1 MNQFKMAWSNYSVT
15 TGVNTKD
22 EAVQSSTLPTVVGE
36 DEREVYSMFTWEA
49 EGDEAKIV
57 EKSQAYCQPR
67 KNIQFEQ
74 YKFNCRNQEPTE
86 SYDQYQTAMS
96 WHHNKRRDTVTS
108 FCFLYTRHHGERK
121 TVTQVK
127 SDISQNS

>member
-1 MNQFKMAWSNYSVT
+1 MAWSNYSVT

-74 YKFNCRNQEPTE
+74 YKFNCRTQEPTE
-86 SYDQYQTAMS
+86 SYDQYRTAMS

-108 FCFLYTRHHGERK
+108 FCFLYMRHHGERK